1 MNGLMIMVK
10 KVGVM
15 MQSQMIRK
23 EMIMFGYKLKMLFM
37 KLKVTSRIVLKKLF
51 HNLKLASSSKK
62 ILQTIQAITK

>member
-1 MNGLMIMVK
+1 MIMVK

-23 EMIMFGYKLKMLFM
+23 EMITFGSKLKTLFM
-37 KLKVTSRIVLKKLF
+37 KLKVTSRIVHKKLF

-62 ILQTIQAITK
+62 KLQTIQAITK